1 MQKRMSG
8 VLLVVFLAVSSGTFA
23 QLQGTG
29 MLFLRQPDSPTVL
42 VETTHNVK
50 DLLESAKLKNQSSQ
64 RVTGYRIGWVA
75 VYPTGREKVALGLPV
90 ELPLGISPGATINVP
105 AQGVSMDYPKEGA
118 LAVVFFVTDVRTS
131 GQNGTTESSVWRLS
145 LEKFEE
151 QALAL
156 TKSAINSPK

>member
-29 MLFLRQPDSPTVL
+29 MLFLRQPDSPAVL

-75 VYPTGREKVALGLPV
+75 VYPTGEEKVALGLPV
-90 ELPLGISPGATINVP
+90 ELPLGI
-105 AQGVSMDYPKEGA
+105 
-118 LAVVFFVTDVRTS
+118 
-131 GQNGTTESSVWRLS
+131 
-145 LEKFEE
+145 
-151 QALAL
+151 
-156 TKSAINSPK
+156 